1 MIDKFKYTYL
11 IFIVLCHSSDINN
24 IYHLN
29 NYEPPTIVFQLEPN
43 SRTGYLMNQI
53 NTNIS
58 NDLNIIGFKINGSF
72 KYPIFNI
79 IPQKIHFSF
88 NDTTSSS
95 QISFYQDHDKYF
107 YDTNIAMNSYLGNNV
122 NLLTL
127 IESKS
132 INKNNYCQKFLFSY
146 FKELNATDIEFGYMY
161 HYENIPTFLSDSQ
174 YNRTAELFNGKF
186 IYKYFGNTV
195 TFINNLNLE
204 ASNTNRYNSEQ
215 IEFQSQTQ
223 WNDLYFDYIINSNF
237 SFSFN
242 SNYKSIF
249 LKNSYI
255 DFNKLLIKLNYSNKI
270 HQISF
275 GNILLKNKNSIY
287 FDYLLTHK
295 NFAIFLKID
304 KKIFLNINNT
314 SIDIITINNKEKK
327 VGIIYN
333 NDFFD
338 TKLTIGENFSY
349 LLEDKYRFFLIESGI
364 KYKWFGLNL
373 NYTANNSTE
382 LFINNSTSLSTIF
395 SPLLNNKKYRLYVK
409 TKIKRL
415 GINNRFAFNQGIVG
429 LIEKSGYY
437 NDNLS
442 DISIIDGELG
452 VLFKYFKISIIKEN
466 MFNDYYQYSSYK
478 LLPNSSNYLV
488 NITWLFKD

>member
-11 IFIVLCHSSDINN
+11 IFIVLCHASDIQN

-29 NYEPPTIVFQLEPN
+29 SYEPSPIVFHLEPN
-43 SRTGYLMNQI
+43 SRTGYLINQI

-58 NDLNIIGFKINGSF
+58 NDLDVIGFKINGSF

-79 IPQKIHFSF
+79 IPQKIHISL
-88 NDTTSSS
+88 NDTISSS

-132 INKNNYCQKFLFSY
+132 VNKNNYSQKFLFSY
-146 FKELNATDIEFGYMY
+146 FKEVNASNIEFGYMY
-161 HYENIPTFLSDSQ
+161 HYESIPTFLSESQ

-186 IYKYFGNTV
+186 IYKYFGNTIKL
-195 TFINNLNLE
+195 INNLNLE
-204 ASNTNRYNSEQ
+204 TSNTNRYNSEQ

-223 WNDLYFDYIINSNF
+223 WNDLYLDYIINSNF

-255 DFNKLLIKLNYSNKI
+255 YFNKLLIKLNYSNKR
-270 HQISF
+270 HQMSF
-275 GNILLKNKNSIY
+275 GNILLENKNSLY
-287 FDYLLTHK
+287 FDYLFNHK

-304 KKIFLNINNT
+304 KEIFLNINND

-333 NDFFD
+333 NDFLN
-338 TKLTIGENFSY
+338 TKLTIGENFSF
-349 LLEDKYRFFLIESGI
+349 LLKDKYRFFLIEGGI

-373 NYTANNSTE
+373 NYTSNNSTE
-382 LFINNSTSLSTIF
+382 MFINNSTSLSASF
-395 SPLLNNKKYRLYVK
+395 SPLFDNKKYRLYVK
-409 TKIKRL
+409 TKISRF
-415 GINNRFAFNQGIVG
+415 GINSRFVFNQNALG
-429 LIEKSGYY
+429 LIENSGYQ
-437 NDNLS
+437 NNSLS
-442 DISIIDGELG
+442 NISIIDGEFG
-452 VLFKYFKISIIKEN
+452 ILFKYFKISIIKEN